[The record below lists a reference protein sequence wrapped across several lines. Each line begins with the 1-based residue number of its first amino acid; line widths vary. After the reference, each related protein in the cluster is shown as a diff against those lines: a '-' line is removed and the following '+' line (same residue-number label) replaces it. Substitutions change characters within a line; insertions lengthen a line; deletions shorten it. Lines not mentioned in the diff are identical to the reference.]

1 MCGPGVYWCDIFA
14 RVVGRRIGQIRH
26 GLARVLC
33 RLTEHFKLASGTH
46 ETMAVTH
53 IKELCREAFRI
64 ALEQVC
70 HGPEW
75 RWIWGSVNRRVG
87 TRFHNMG

>member
-14 RVVGRRIGQIRH
+14 RVVGRLIGQIRH

-53 IKELCREAFRI
+53 IKELYRKAFRI
-64 ALEQVC
+64 AVEQVLS
-70 HGPEW
+70 
-75 RWIWGSVNRRVG
+75 RTRVAADLG
-87 TRFHNMG
+87 IGKSTRGH